1 MKAVKRFIIPV
12 LLVAAT
18 VAAIAATP
26 RLRSLFLT
34 APSPAPDKTNTATAY
49 SAYSEDEEALFTE
62 LAGLYNRLGTMT
74 AFFAEGSIRVTD
86 QADTSKSMFTR
97 FRYYRRDS
105 MSYYQ
110 LGDQEILTVPGL
122 SLTINH
128 EVKKIF
134 MAPRDS
140 GVQAAPMIINEN
152 QLKALKEE
160 RYNITKEYSEPLTV
174 IRLRNEK
181 HITCREYRVAYDS
194 TGFIRRVFMRNA
206 DEQMPTDLSRDKLI
220 SVSINTWQT
229 GQLPEQLLDIHR
241 YIQKGEESWLPA
253 PAYRNYEIKYI
264 Y

>member
-26 RLRSLFLT
+26 RLRSLFFA
-34 APSPAPDKTNTATAY
+34 APLPADKMSTTDHNVY
-49 SAYSEDEEALFTE
+49 SKEEEALFTE
-62 LAGLYNRLGTMT
+62 LAGIYNRLGAMT

-97 FRYYRRDS
+97 FRYCRRDS

-134 MAPRDS
+134 MSPRDS
-140 GVQAAPMIINEN
+140 GVQAAPMIINDS

-206 DEQMPTDLSRDKLI
+206 DEHMPTDLSRDKLI

-229 GQLPEQLLDIHR
+229 GQLPEQLPDIHR
-241 YIQKGEESWLPA
+241 YIQKGEEIWLPA
-253 PAYRNYEIKYI
+253 PAYKNYEIKYI